1 MIYVKKKLTE
11 SFIINFGLVLSNII
25 ELYNFLVLIKSIFE
39 FKFIFEN

>member
-25 ELYNFLVLIKSIFE
+25 ELHNFLVLIKSIFE